1 MADLAG
7 SLRQAI
13 ETGQVVLGLR
23 QVNRALQ
30 SDQARLVIRAS
41 NCPDE
46 FLETPEDVRVQEF
59 QGSNVDLGAA
69 CGKPFSISAVAI
81 LDPGKSKILKG

>member
-7 SLRQAI
+7 PLRRAI
-13 ETGQVVLGLR
+13 ETGQVVLGLH
-23 QVNRALQ
+23 QVRRALQ

-46 FLETPEDVRVQEF
+46 FLGTPEDVPVEEF
-59 QGSNVDLGAA
+59 PGSNVELGAA
-69 CGKPFSISAVAI
+69 CGKPFSVSAVAV
-81 LDPGKSKILKG
+81 LDPGKSKILKR

>member
-7 SLRQAI
+7 PLRQAI

-23 QVNRALQ
+23 QVRRALQ
-30 SDQARLVIRAS
+30 ADQVHLVIRAS

-46 FLETPEDVRVQEF
+46 FLGATEDVPIEEF
-59 QGSNVDLGAA
+59 PGSNVELGAA
-69 CGKPFSISAVAI
+69 CGKPFSVSTVAV
-81 LDPGKSKILKG
+81 LDPGRSKILKR